1 VYQLQQTDVFSKWL
15 TKLKDRKA
23 VARILVRLEAVR
35 LGKFGDAKSLG
46 GKIFELRIHFGPGYR
61 IYYARRSESLIL
73 LLVGGTKSRQSN
85 DIERARKLLQEI
97 E

>member
-15 TKLKDRKA
+15 SKLKDRKA

-35 LGKFGDAKSLG
+35 LGNFGDAKSLG
-46 GKIFELRIHFGPGYR
+46 GKLFELRIHVGPGYR
-61 IYYARRSESLIL
+61 IYYARRSENLVL
-73 LLVGGTKSRQSN
+73 LLVGGTKPRQSS